1 MRSHLLVISSFFFQ
15 VCTRDSPWNFPCH
28 CVGAHTAIR
37 YYNYSKYM
45 ICSYASYSVVSKS
58 EFIVMIW
65 WKCTENV
72 RMSRTY
78 NNTRSSPCVCRNFV
92 APNHGWKISAPPLD
106 RGRWGRLIDYRVW
119 SFISLPYQT
128 LEISADPLG
137 LLNIII
143 PWAWILN
150 VP

>member
-1 MRSHLLVISSFFFQ
+1 
-15 VCTRDSPWNFPCH
+15 
-28 CVGAHTAIR
+28 
-37 YYNYSKYM
+37 M

-78 NNTRSSPCVCRNFV
+78 NNIRSSPRVCRNFV
-92 APNHGWKISAPPLD
+92 APDHGWKISAPPPLD
-106 RGRWGRLIDYRVW
+106 RERWGRLIDYRVW
-119 SFISLPYQT
+119 SIIRLPYQK

-143 PWAWILN
+143 PGHEFWMFLN
-150 VP
+150 SETANKFCSKISFHSTNIIDSDE